1 MYELKLDLQTVMQTN
16 LQPFGGFRKIFV
28 THSFC
33 KWPLYTLQLAK
44 HKQTC
49 TISEKHENVWI
60 SQMQCRA
67 LFVISKVKTA
77 IQPKFVD
84 RFL

>member
-33 KWPLYTLQLAK
+33 K
-44 HKQTC
+44 
-49 TISEKHENVWI
+49 
-60 SQMQCRA
+60 
-67 LFVISKVKTA
+67 
-77 IQPKFVD
+77 
-84 RFL
+84 